1 MIKKCSTCGAPAPD
15 RMAVFCNRCGSRLPA
30 APEAEVLTCEV
41 CKKAVTDRQSRFCDR
56 CGSPLAPALPAVSPA
71 PPAVQRR
78 NCPACG
84 FGNFG
89 ENLFYCRKCGAI
101 LPKYE
106 SVQKNRPGA
115 RAPSGRPLHAGISII
130 PDGMDEFRQQPVN
143 APVGARQPSVDAPV
157 ALRRPPAPAKTETL
171 IPPSE
176 PRLEVPKK
184 RDTGSCRK
192 VAIIAAVIILLLLI
206 VAAIVLVAPGL
217 LNAGPANTT
226 DENTT
231 MGDTTDEDSIDEDT
245 TDEDTIDEHPI
256 DEDSTIG
263 DTTDPGLFGALSGVI
278 IPGQKPVIRQAPP
291 GQWEQSGI
299 FR

>member
-1 MIKKCSTCGAPAPD
+1 MTKKCSTCGAPVPD

-30 APEAEVLTCEV
+30 APEADVLTCEV

-56 CGSPLAPALPAVSPA
+56 CGSPLAPGLPAASPV

-106 SVQKNRPGA
+106 SVQKSRPGA
-115 RAPSGRPLHAGISII
+115 RALSGRPQQGGISII

-143 APVGARQPSVDAPV
+143 APVGARQPSVDPPV

-171 IPPSE
+171 IPPSK
-176 PRLEVPKK
+176 PLFEVPKK
-184 RDTGSCRK
+184 RDTGSYRK
-192 VAIIAAVIILLLLI
+192 IAIIAAVIILLLLI
-206 VAAIVLVAPGL
+206 IAAIVLVAPGL

-226 DENTT
+226 DE
-231 MGDTTDEDSIDEDT
+231 DTTGEDS
-245 TDEDTIDEHPI
+245 I

-278 IPGQKPVIRQAPP
+278 IPGQKPVIRQASP
-291 GQWEQSGI
+291 GQWGQSVI